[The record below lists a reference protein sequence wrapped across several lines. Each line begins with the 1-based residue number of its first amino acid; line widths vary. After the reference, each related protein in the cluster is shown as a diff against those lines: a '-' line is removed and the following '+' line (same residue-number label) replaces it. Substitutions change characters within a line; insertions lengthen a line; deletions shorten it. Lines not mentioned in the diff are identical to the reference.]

1 MDIEHKNTIM
11 EETGKFLLDIA
22 KLVFGGII
30 LACIMQITINK
41 VLLLIFGAIFVLALA
56 FAGLA
61 FITLSKNKK

>member
-1 MDIEHKNTIM
+1 MA
-11 EETGKFLLDIA
+11 ETGKFLSDNS

-41 VLLLIFGAIFVLALA
+41 LLLLIFGVVFVLALA

-61 FITLSKNKK
+61 FITLSKNNK